1 MKRKILLLLISFSLI
16 CFIYG
21 CSTNNNSNNTKKS
34 TNTAKETTDST
45 PNLTGIMV
53 DIYAGP
59 GNDYVKR
66 DTIDSSNIL
75 SIVREDHGWYE
86 VECASHGRNYIKKDV
101 ISDVNDSEIPLVT
114 SSIKQG
120 PNTRP
125 QIAQFNLKYKLTD
138 DIDLLYSP
146 KEGKKNQNIDA
157 GNYVVIINIEPYD
170 TDNFSEKMNIYYQIE
185 FTTKFGKERAYV
197 TERDLL
203 DYDNPLR
210 NFDEVKNNY
219 ATITY
224 NGQNYYSATGAH
236 IDGYL
241 NNWKLENS
249 IDISEDNWNIMG
261 GITAVISGNTYTDE
275 SMGVYS
281 GKLPMPTIQKGKKN
295 YHKIFPEIDT
305 TRRTPSTALAFTTF
319 FVDTIPSFLSGA
331 YSKVILNVE
340 LQSYEGEQKIVIRV
354 DSPIELTQFEKHL
367 GKIMKLST
375 LLSENSTPLEL
386 VEMDKTVDKR
396 IRQIFP
402 ELTGDKLYSMDL
414 SFASREN
421 CKENGYGYYIIID
434 KELNVYAQPIFH
446 NGTSFPVYYD
456 GKIVFDAVHNFGM
469 ELLQLD
475 EQTAKGFLKLL
486 TENGFLI
493 QGYTSSANLSS
504 IWEEYIQSSD
514 ETSAYFLPADY
525 DGDGAE
531 EAFAIT
537 GISDDEIGYDN
548 VKIYFINSKG
558 NISCVRDKT
567 YKGASLYGYL
577 HENTTNNTQ
586 NYLLETTVSKFI
598 IWEASAYGSGSTSI
612 VLGVKDGMAYEP
624 DISNCYMD
632 FGLDE
637 KNQFSGYSSDFS
649 QGFHDYI
656 EHIFVFNEKTRQFIL
671 Q

>member
-21 CSTNNNSNNTKKS
+21 CSTNNNSNSTKKS
-34 TNTAKETTDST
+34 TNTAKDTTDSI

-101 ISDVNDSEIPLVT
+101 ISDVNDSDIPLVT

-146 KEGKKNQNIDA
+146 KKGKKNQNIDA

-185 FTTKFGKERAYV
+185 FTTKLGKERSYV

-203 DYDNPLR
+203 DYDNPLQ

-241 NNWKLENS
+241 NNWKLEKS

-281 GKLPMPTIQKGKKN
+281 GKLPMPTIQKGGKN
-295 YHKIFPEIDT
+295 YHKTFAEIDT
-305 TRRTPSTALAFTTF
+305 TRTTPSTALAFTTF
-319 FVDTIPSFLSGA
+319 FVDTIPSFLSAA
-331 YSKVILNVE
+331 YSKVTLNVE
-340 LQSYEGEQKIVIRV
+340 LQSYKGKQKIVIRV
-354 DSPIELTQFEKHL
+354 DSPIELTQFEKYL
-367 GKIMKLST
+367 SKTMKLST

-414 SFASREN
+414 SFASRES

-434 KELNVYAQPIFH
+434 KELNVYARPIFH

-456 GKIVFDAVHNFGM
+456 GKFIFDAVHSFGM

-475 EQTAKGFLKLL
+475 EDSANGILTLL
-486 TENGFLI
+486 ENNGFHI
-493 QGYTSSANLSS
+493 
-504 IWEEYIQSSD
+504 
-514 ETSAYFLPADY
+514 
-525 DGDGAE
+525 DG
-531 EAFAIT
+531 FT
-537 GISDDEIGYDN
+537 N
-548 VKIYFINSKG
+548 
-558 NISCVRDKT
+558 
-567 YKGASLYGYL
+567 
-577 HENTTNNTQ
+577 ENTTSQQIKEGVYRYTLGEYLSELQVTKLDNEIICYWGAWLRYGESASVEDFQFKWIDEQYDYEVTGLRTNQLYNVNITINNDS
-586 NYLLETTVSKFI
+586 VI
-598 IWEASAYGSGSTSI
+598 ITMKNIEGKTYSP
-612 VLGVKDGMAYEP
+612 DGKE
-624 DISNCYMD
+624 C
-632 FGLDE
+632 E
-637 KNQFSGYSSDFS
+637 QFQAEYK
-649 QGFHDYI
+649 YI
-656 EHIFVFNEKTRQFIL
+656 GM
-671 Q
+671 